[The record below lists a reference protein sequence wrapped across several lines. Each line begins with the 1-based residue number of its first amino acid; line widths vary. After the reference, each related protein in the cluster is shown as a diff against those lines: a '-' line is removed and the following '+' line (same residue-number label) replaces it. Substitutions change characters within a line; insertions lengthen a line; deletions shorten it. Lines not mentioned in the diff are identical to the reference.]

1 MRLYHFL
8 TDTTG
13 AVTVDWTVLA
23 AATVGLGLSAAA
35 AVQSGTGA
43 LGDDIQ
49 SSLERARVAGTAIAT
64 LSFDDVDGL
73 TVTGWGWRAMNE
85 YGGWTAVSDTQAFE
99 IIRSGY
105 AGVVSPDGRNMLDL
119 DASPGNLGIGRTLED
134 LTPGATH
141 TISFNA
147 ADVWQTNSVN
157 VFFGGQLI
165 GTADPNGT
173 SMSNYSFEFVAGSG
187 DGSDQLVLQ
196 GVGPLDNVG
205 VYIHGVVVN

>member
-1 MRLYHFL
+1 MRLLTFL
-8 TDTTG
+8 NDTTG

-35 AVQSGTGA
+35 AVRTGTGE
-43 LGDDIQ
+43 LGTDIQ
-49 SSLERARVAGTAIAT
+49 TALDRARVAGGTIAS
-64 LSFDDVDGL
+64 LSFDNIDGL
-73 TVTGWGWRAMNE
+73 TVTGWGWRAMSE
-85 YGGWTAVSDTQAFE
+85 YGGWSAVSDTQAFE

-141 TISFNA
+141 TVHFNA
-147 ADVWQTNSVN
+147 ADVWNSNSVN
-157 VFFGGQLI
+157 VYFGGQLI

-173 SMSNYSFEFVAGSG
+173 TMSGYSFDFVAGSG
-187 DGSDQLVLQ
+187 DGSNQLVLQ

-205 VYIHGVVVN
+205 VYIHGVEVY

>member
-1 MRLYHFL
+1 MRLLHFL

-23 AATVGLGLSAAA
+23 AAVVGLGISAAA
-35 AVQSGTGA
+35 AVRTGTGN

-49 SSLERARVAGTAIAT
+49 MALERARVAGGAIAT
-64 LSFDDVDGL
+64 LSFDDIEGL
-73 TVTGWGWRAMNE
+73 TVTGWGWRAMSE

-141 TISFNA
+141 TVSFNA
-147 ADVWQTNSVN
+147 ADVWRTNAVN
-157 VFFGGQLI
+157 VYFGGELI
-165 GTADPNGT
+165 GTADPNDNTMTGF
-173 SMSNYSFEFVAGSG
+173 SFDFVAGSG

-196 GVGPLDNVG
+196 GTGPLDNVG
-205 VYIHGVVVN
+205 VYIHGVEVY